1 MPFKSSE
8 ATFPDLFYFVVCGFV
23 RIWMIFSVAGQP
35 PPLHGAE
42 TPAAQSVQSLTAD
55 HVGGD
60 SRPAGSFE

>member
-35 PPLHGAE
+35 QLHRVE
-42 TPAAQSVQSLTAD
+42 TPAAQSVQSLTTD

-60 SRPAGSFE
+60 SQPAGSFE